1 MRKLNFPEE
10 FINTIST
17 IYNFEKMKI
26 DLYQHA
32 INVNRGV
39 LQVSI
44 LSTVLFNIFIND
56 LISKID
62 NVAFEVELW
71 EVMNIKEDW
80 ANNND
85 VKIKKKG
92 NFNIKRI

>member
-10 FINTIST
+10 LINTIST

-26 DLYQHA
+26 DLYQQA

-92 NFNIKRI
+92 QF